1 VAGRLLIDTDVLIEY
16 LWGRSEAVEYLEG
29 LTSDLYLSVISVAE
43 LFAGVKG
50 DEEEKSLKQLLL
62 AFTILPV
69 TEKTAKLGGLY
80 RRNYRPS
87 HGTGL
92 ADALIAATT
101 EENGANLVTF
111 NQRHFPMVSKVV
123 VPYHR

>member
-1 VAGRLLIDTDVLIEY
+1 VARRLLLDTDVLIEY
-16 LWGRSEAVEYLEG
+16 LRGRREAVEYLEG

-62 AFTILPV
+62 AFVVLPV
-69 TEKTAKLGGLY
+69 TEKTAQLGGLY
-80 RRNYRPS
+80 RRDYGRS

-92 ADALIAATT
+92 ADALIAASS
-101 EENGANLVTF
+101 EENGTDLVTF
-111 NQRHFPMVSKVV
+111 NRRHFPMVSRLT
-123 VPYHR
+123 VPYER